1 MSEIKLSGL
10 EFLSF
15 VTLEFEFG
23 HNCKFRVLSLFKFLS
38 FVAIWV
44 FKFCCY
50 LSFTDVHGKIFWRPY
65 SETSWEYTREIEE
78 EKTEF

>member
-38 FVAIWV
+38 FVAI
-44 FKFCCY
+44 
-50 LSFTDVHGKIFWRPY
+50 
-65 SETSWEYTREIEE
+65 
-78 EKTEF
+78 

>member
-38 FVAIWV
+38 FVAFWV

-50 LSFTDVHGKIFWRPY
+50 LSFTDVHGKIFWRSY
-65 SETSWEYTREIEE
+65 SETSWEYTREIEK